1 MQLMNSLTDPDD
13 ANTLRVDTVKGEDIA
28 WVVLQGEADISTLRD
43 LEVALE
49 HVELDDTRSVHLHVT
64 ELEFADAATI
74 RRLTAFARQVRRAGH
89 DVKTCGASPTLRKV
103 AHLLHVHDDLGL
115 A

>member
-1 MQLMNSLTDPDD
+1 MTLTRLQATVPTSRVCMPAHLMLAGRSP
-13 ANTLRVDTVKGEDIA
+13 A
-28 WVVLQGEADISTLRD
+28 SSMPPLRD

-64 ELEFADAATI
+64 ELDFADAATI

-103 AHLLHVHDDLGL
+103 ARLLQVHDDLGL